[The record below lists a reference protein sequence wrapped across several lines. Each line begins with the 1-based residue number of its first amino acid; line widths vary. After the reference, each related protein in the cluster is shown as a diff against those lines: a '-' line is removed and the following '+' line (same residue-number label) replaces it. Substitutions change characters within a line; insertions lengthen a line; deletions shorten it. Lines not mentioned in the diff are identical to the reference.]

1 MRHKQEVLAE
11 CSAFV
16 DFMHFCLLPSGRK
29 PDVFSPQHKVR
40 TVTVLYQRP
49 RDGPLHGGLK

>member
-16 DFMHFCLLPSGRK
+16 DFMHFCLL
-29 PDVFSPQHKVR
+29 VENLTLFSPQHKVR
-40 TVTVLYQRP
+40 TVTVLY
-49 RDGPLHGGLK
+49 